1 MPDSDGTLNAIARIV
16 AAIVATHG
24 TEIADL
30 PAVVSRVREAL
41 EGDGGLAELRIA
53 LRAIDILQPEALE
66 EEPAARAS
74 PRKAPEVPTGRASAS
89 DLPTPDASI
98 LPDRLLCLECG
109 EAVIMLKFHLR
120 HSHKT
125 TFAAYREKFGLPDTY
140 PTIPPTARERM
151 RRQAAEQGLGQGLKT
166 RWPERRKAARKAL
179 QATQQKAEDP
189 TPGYSLA
196 AVVKRL
202 PLPSQHSPEVR
213 EPYNPAV
220 DPRASVFPERLVCLS
235 CGQQFRTITK
245 HLKAKHKLSFQAYKD
260 KWSLPNNYPSIAPNL
275 AEKARQHAKDIGLGH
290 GTRSR
295 WAQRREAANREQ

>member
-1 MPDSDGTLNAIARIV
+1 MPDSDGKLNAIARIV

-53 LRAIDILQPEALE
+53 LRAIDILQPEPFVQEA
-66 EEPAARAS
+66 AARAS
-74 PRKAPEVPTGRASAS
+74 PRKALEVSTGRASGP
-89 DLPTPDASI
+89 DLPSPGTSI
-98 LPDRLLCLECG
+98 LPDHLLCLECG

-125 TFAAYREKFGLPDTY
+125 TFAAYRQKFDLPDTY

-179 QATQQKAEDP
+179 KQAPQAAPEP
-189 TPGYSLA
+189 T
-196 AVVKRL
+196 K
-202 PLPSQHSPEVR
+202 

-260 KWSLPNNYPSIAPNL
+260 KWSLPNNYPSIAPNV
-275 AEKARQHAKDIGLGH
+275 AAKASQHAKETGLGH
-290 GTRSR
+290 GARSR
-295 WAQRREAANREQ
+295 WAQHREAASREQ